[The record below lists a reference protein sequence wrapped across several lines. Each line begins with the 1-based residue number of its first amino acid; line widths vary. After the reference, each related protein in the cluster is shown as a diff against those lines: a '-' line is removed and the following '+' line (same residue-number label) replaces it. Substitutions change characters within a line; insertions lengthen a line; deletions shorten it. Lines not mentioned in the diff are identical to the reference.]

1 MRIGNSCATLAIAI
15 AMAVVE
21 FCTPALADPA
31 SILDAV
37 RKRGY
42 VVCGVTENAPGF
54 SKVNASGKWSG
65 LDIEFCS
72 ALATAIFGN
81 KDSVKYLSLTAS
93 DKFKALQDN
102 EVDVLMGATAW
113 TLTRDT
119 ELGAH
124 FVEVSYYDGQG
135 FIVPRNHSISSVLEL
150 SGASICTLSGSSD
163 ESAIADFFG
172 SRKMRYQLI
181 KSERWDDLVKTYAN
195 GGCTVLTGNLSLLA
209 YVRGNLANGAE
220 HMLLP
225 EIINK
230 EPLGPYVQ
238 SGHDAWFSIVRWTFM
253 ALVAAEEFGINS
265 SNVDM
270 MKASPV
276 HDIRRFLGLE
286 ADLGAPMGLP
296 RDWAYQIVRQVG
308 NYSEIF
314 ERTLG
319 QGSPLKLD
327 RGLNSLWS
335 KGGLMYAA
343 PIR

>member
-1 MRIGNSCATLAIAI
+1 MRFAS
-15 AMAVVE
+15 AVTSFAE
-21 FCTPALADPA
+21 SP
-31 SILDAV
+31 
-37 RKRGY
+37 RH
-42 VVCGVTENAPGF
+42 APGF

-72 ALATAIFGN
+72 ALAAAVLGN
-81 KDSVKYLSLTAS
+81 KDAVKFLSLTAG

-195 GGCTVLTGNLSLLA
+195 GGCTVLTGDLSLLA
-209 YVRGNLANGAE
+209 YVRSNLANGAE

-286 ADLGAPMGLP
+286 ADLGAPLGLAARLGLSNRQAGRQLL
-296 RDWAYQIVRQVG
+296 RDFRTYVRARLAVEARSRLEQSVDQG
-308 NYSEIF
+308 
-314 ERTLG
+314 RT
-319 QGSPLKLD
+319 D
-327 RGLNSLWS
+327 VRGADTLTSSRQL
-335 KGGLMYAA
+335 
-343 PIR
+343 RCR

>member
-1 MRIGNSCATLAIAI
+1 MRIGNRCVALAIVIATVAI
-15 AMAVVE
+15 E
-21 FCTPALADPA
+21 LCTPALSEPV

-37 RKRGY
+37 RKRGH
-42 VVCGVTENAPGF
+42 VVCGVAEHAPGF
-54 SKVNASGKWSG
+54 SEVNASGNWSG
-65 LDIEFCS
+65 LDVEFCS
-72 ALATAIFGN
+72 ALAAAIFGN
-81 KDSVKYLSLTAS
+81 KDAVKFLSLTAS
-93 DKFKALQDN
+93 DKFKALQDD

-119 ELGAH
+119 ELGAQ
-124 FVEVSYYDGQG
+124 FAAVTYYDGQG

-163 ESAIADFFG
+163 EGAVADFFG

-195 GGCTVLTGNLSLLA
+195 GGCTVLTGDLSLLA
-209 YVRGNLANGAE
+209 YVRSHLANASE

-230 EPLGPYVQ
+230 EPLGPAVQ
-238 SGHDAWFSIVRWTFM
+238 KGHDAWFSIVRWTFM

-319 QGSPLKLD
+319 QGSQLKLD
-327 RGLNSLWS
+327 RGLNALWS